1 MEPHDS
7 VNAKA
12 YFGNEKGTHEVCY
25 RLYSGEYNTRGISFH
40 SNRAPSPVVC
50 IVSMCSVDV
59 TLRPLRRSWLSPF
72 PPLNFPAHGNGR
84 KGKVARYYLR
94 HIFLL
99 ILARCAVAVVSACFK
114 VLCDDKEFCVSPL
127 FLFHLYGEAVL
138 EDLPFRFSLALS
150 D

>member
-1 MEPHDS
+1 M
-7 VNAKA
+7 AIQQWK
-12 YFGNEKGTHEVCY
+12 KGEGSEI
-25 RLYSGEYNTRGISFH
+25 L
-40 SNRAPSPVVC
+40 
-50 IVSMCSVDV
+50 
-59 TLRPLRRSWLSPF
+59 
-72 PPLNFPAHGNGR
+72 
-84 KGKVARYYLR
+84 LR

-127 FLFHLYGEAVL
+127 FLFPLQGEAVL